1 MLDAEAIIDALLAE
15 VGAGGVFHI
24 DAVSIICV
32 KCSDDTVVRR
42 KQIPHTV
49 PGIVKPRVGEP
60 SQDGTDDVISQKLG
74 AQLGLRFYKTIL
86 TPIQEINSNPSINH
100 SQIDIVVL

>member
-1 MLDAEAIIDALLAE
+1 MTLAQ
-15 VGAGGVFHI
+15 I
-24 DAVSIICV
+24 
-32 KCSDDTVVRR
+32 VRR
-42 KQIPHTV
+42 IMNSWTDPIGTT
-49 PGIVKPRVGEP
+49 GIVKPRVGEP

-74 AQLGLRFYKTIL
+74 AKLGLRFYKTIL